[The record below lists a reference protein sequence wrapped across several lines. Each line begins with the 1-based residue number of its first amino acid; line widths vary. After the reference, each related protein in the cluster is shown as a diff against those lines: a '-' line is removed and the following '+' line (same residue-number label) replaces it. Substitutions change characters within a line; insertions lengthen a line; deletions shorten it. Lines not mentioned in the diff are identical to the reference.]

1 MEQSAAA
8 RLIST
13 EDAVLEILH
22 RVSTDRAALLR
33 CAAACK
39 RWRTLIADRSFLSRC
54 WPDESAGGRSTLV
67 GFFNRQR
74 VDIDGKPSYR
84 LFFVPPPEGSVLGA
98 QRRLLTSIVDGLPDD
113 DTHIAKPLAARH
125 GLVLV
130 RLLTGIRRHES
141 VHMAVC
147 DPFARTCHLLPP
159 LECKVSFV
167 SCTFLTGAE
176 CHRHHPSLDYFK
188 VLAVVSFDNPKGKD
202 DRERNLYTFSS
213 AESLWTGP
221 RKCFDEIYR
230 PGKRGFQFPQISS
243 GNNALCGTTVH
254 WLVPY
259 YFGHLE
265 EPTKYYTLD
274 ASSDTGHTSLTE
286 LPTAVS
292 RHITYSNS
300 HSTLGVTADGALSLF
315 CINEQ
320 ALMQRID
327 VWKRGNDVDNQVW
340 LHSRVIE
347 LPSQAKHL
355 YHLSGVHMLS
365 VEKSDTL
372 LVIDYESQCVHKVN
386 VETGVVEEQQF
397 QNGLNSIAM
406 PMNMDWPTWFASRLG

>member
-1 MEQSAAA
+1 MRAP
-8 RLIST
+8 
-13 EDAVLEILH
+13 V
-22 RVSTDRAALLR
+22 VSTLL
-33 CAAACK
+33 
-39 RWRTLIADRSFLSRC
+39 
-54 WPDESAGGRSTLV
+54 
-67 GFFNRQR
+67 GFFNRQG

-113 DTHIAKPLAARH
+113 DTHIVNPLAARH

-176 CHRHHPSLDYFK
+176 CRQHHRSLDYFK

-213 AESLWTGP
+213 TESSWSAP
-221 RKCFDEIYR
+221 RKCFDEVYR
-230 PGKRGFQFPQISS
+230 PGKRGFRFPQISS
-243 GNNALCGTTVH
+243 GNNALCGTTAH
-254 WLVPY
+254 WLVSY
-259 YFGHLE
+259 HFGHLE

-274 ASSDTGHTSLTE
+274 VSSDTGHTSLTE

-300 HSTLGVTADGALSLF
+300 RSTLGVTADGALSLF
-315 CINEQ
+315 CIDEQ
-320 ALMQRID
+320 ALMRRID

-347 LPSQAKHL
+347 LPSQTKHL

-372 LVIDYESQCVHKVN
+372 LVIDDESQCVHKVN